1 MSTTDSAPL
10 TVLVVDDDPATLRLV
25 AKITSTAGYKV
36 VQAKDGQEALDRI
49 LRDCPDMVLTDWDMP
64 GLDGV
69 QLCREIRRRN
79 LPFYLYLL
87 LLTAKSRPEEMVQ
100 ALDAGADDCIS
111 KPINPAVL
119 MARLKAGTRTVVMER
134 RLRRLSESDP
144 LTGAMNRRA
153 FHERLALEWERAT
166 RYRHPLSCVMIDLD
180 FFKKLNDTYGHAA
193 GDALLR
199 AIVRLLES
207 HRRSSNVLAHF
218 GGEEFCV
225 LLTETDEAGAAAWA
239 ERARVAVAEA
249 RIPFSERPLSVTASL
264 GVATRLA
271 DTTCPEALIALADQA
286 LGVAKES
293 GRNRV
298 VRFSTL
304 VDGGPD
310 CLDRPAVYAPLEKAF
325 ARDVMATAVYCPREH
340 DTVGR
345 VAGMLLQLRLN
356 AAPVVNDQSRLIG
369 IISENDL
376 LAVTA
381 LSPCLNTPI
390 GKCMKTNIVQYDE
403 QTPAKEVFRF
413 LTRASVSRVVVV
425 REGRPTGVISRA
437 TLLRWLRNWFY
448 LHRQSASVPDT
459 PAATRRR
466 GILTAADAAGDS
478 LAALRSH
485 LASHD
490 SDIVPC
496 AVAEATRL
504 ENIAQDILAH
514 CCGQDRW

>member
-1 MSTTDSAPL
+1 M
-10 TVLVVDDDPATLRLV
+10 
-25 AKITSTAGYKV
+25 
-36 VQAKDGQEALDRI
+36 
-49 LRDCPDMVLTDWDMP
+49 
-64 GLDGV
+64 
-69 QLCREIRRRN
+69 
-79 LPFYLYLL
+79 
-87 LLTAKSRPEEMVQ
+87 
-100 ALDAGADDCIS
+100 
-111 KPINPAVL
+111 
-119 MARLKAGTRTVVMER
+119 
-134 RLRRLSESDP
+134 
-144 LTGAMNRRA
+144 
-153 FHERLALEWERAT
+153 
-166 RYRHPLSCVMIDLD
+166 
-180 FFKKLNDTYGHAA
+180 
-193 GDALLR
+193 
-199 AIVRLLES
+199 
-207 HRRSSNVLAHF
+207 
-218 GGEEFCV
+218 
-225 LLTETDEAGAAAWA
+225 
-239 ERARVAVAEA
+239 
-249 RIPFSERPLSVTASL
+249 
-264 GVATRLA
+264 
-271 DTTCPEALIALADQA
+271 
-286 LGVAKES
+286 
-293 GRNRV
+293 
-298 VRFSTL
+298 
-304 VDGGPD
+304 
-310 CLDRPAVYAPLEKAF
+310 
-325 ARDVMATAVYCPREH
+325 
-340 DTVGR
+340 GR

-356 AAPVVNDQSRLIG
+356 AAPVVDDQSRLIG